1 MVMHRSKNDRGM
13 DLESIPGNNMDDDK
27 AGVADGNR
35 AVVGARQSGLNL
47 SMNGGQ
53 YEWK

>member
-1 MVMHRSKNDRGM
+1 
-13 DLESIPGNNMDDDK
+13 MDDDK
-27 AGVADGNR
+27 AGITGGNY